1 MTGCFVV
8 LFLFF
13 DSPPSPPG
21 KAASELT
28 WFGRLFFIWMARHSQ
43 HHLKTPVDWKLE
55 IELSTFLT
63 AADDAGLTQ
72 SLCN

>member
-21 KAASELT
+21 KAASELYLVWEVVLYLDGQAFT
-28 WFGRLFFIWMARHSQ
+28 
-43 HHLKTPVDWKLE
+43 TPFKD
-55 IELSTFLT
+55 S
-63 AADDAGLTQ
+63 
-72 SLCN
+72 S